1 MFTLEATIVLQ
12 ESHTW
17 VSNNSGARQS
27 DLDLTWTLDFNGDG
41 RQGRVR
47 AKVKKLGEILTDRE
61 RRLRARQQ
69 PVAVAAPSMDDEDEE
84 DDDDYEGQDDTEDMT
99 SSESD
104 EAEEISEF
112 VETPRR

>member
-27 DLDLTWTLDFNGDG
+27 DLELAWTLDFNGDG

-47 AKVKKLGEILTDRE
+47 AKVKKLGEVLTDRE
-61 RRLRARQQ
+61 RRMRARQQ
-69 PVAVAAPSMDDEDEE
+69 PVVMAAPRMEDEEDE
-84 DDDDYEGQDDTEDMT
+84 DDDDYEGHDDDEDMT

-104 EAEEISEF
+104 EAEEISE
-112 VETPRR
+112 VIETPRR